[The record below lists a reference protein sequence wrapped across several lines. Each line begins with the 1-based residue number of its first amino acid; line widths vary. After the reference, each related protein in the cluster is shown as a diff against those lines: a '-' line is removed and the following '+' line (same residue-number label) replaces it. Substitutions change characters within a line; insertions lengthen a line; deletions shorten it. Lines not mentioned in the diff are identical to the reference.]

1 MKKNSLCLF
10 FFPFLFASFSWADI
24 RDDILPESQNEAL
37 AMISKQRY
45 KDLLSEKE
53 QDDLSIYLMVK
64 GAINGGSIPKGVKIR
79 DAIKEQHE
87 YDESERLA
95 KENAKSVESLEKR
108 SVIIKNMSKL
118 INVSLVRLDFKPKDY
133 YVYSPRGEFYFEASF
148 KNNTNENIR
157 VSLGKFI
164 FKDTSGKMIKSV
176 MFMQSLNVPMASSVI
191 KKGIIGYNSSR
202 ESDQKLR
209 DMIHDGVIMEWEP
222 NTYILESDDR
232 IKFPSELSPW

>member
-1 MKKNSLCLF
+1 
-10 FFPFLFASFSWADI
+10 
-24 RDDILPESQNEAL
+24 
-37 AMISKQRY
+37 MISKQRY

-53 QDDLSIYLMVK
+53 LDDLNIYLMVK

-95 KENAKSVESLEKR
+95 KEKAKSVESLEKR
-108 SVIIKNMSKL
+108 SVIIKKMSKL

-133 YVYSPRGEFYFEASF
+133 YVYSPRGEFNFEASF

-176 MFMQSLNVPMASSVI
+176 MFMQDLNVPMASSVI
-191 KKGIIGYNSSR
+191 KKGIVGYNSSR

-232 IKFPSELSPW
+232 IEFPSELSPW